1 MYPAMR
7 GDTWRAGRIE
17 QWLFQWQPRD
27 NRGGEPVVHRHP
39 GSTGQQDHH
48 LLVDGLEARNV
59 VQVCRGPRVT
69 QTCVPHYWPM
79 VGDNPLIVGSLV
91 VECLLACSQCTFQPP
106 VCWQWITGYFYL
118 P

>member
-1 MYPAMR
+1 MNIYVILYIVQMCGKCPAMR

-48 LLVDGLEARNV
+48 LLVDGLEA
-59 VQVCRGPRVT
+59 
-69 QTCVPHYWPM
+69 
-79 VGDNPLIVGSLV
+79 
-91 VECLLACSQCTFQPP
+91 A
-106 VCWQWITGYFYL
+106 
-118 P
+118 